1 MKKGRRLFGAALA
14 VAFVAM
20 VACTGDEGG
29 DGGTDGTGTQE
40 QVTLDFWVFEEGG
53 IGSFLEQVVSEFEAA
68 NPNISIDVTAYPED
82 QYGVKVDTAL
92 AAGSPPDL
100 TLVFGPDQ
108 MRQGLLLPLDDMVE
122 EKGIDL
128 STFSQAIVQG
138 PSDFGCSWEGTLYCL
153 GSYQGAVMM
162 FYNKDMFDAAGIE
175 QPAPWPPMTV
185 EEFAEAACELRDEE
199 AGIWGAAF
207 GETILPWEMSVSDDA
222 RTVVGHINSPE
233 AVHQYD
239 VLSGIVRDGCAPT
252 ANVIDP
258 WEQGTDF
265 FARGELA
272 MVVTDFQSLNKIE
285 KAGINYGVTG
295 IPTPPGEEPF
305 FDVWTDSVGVFKD
318 TEHPDEAKEFI
329 AFLATEGQ
337 RIRFEAT
344 GDIPLDTAIAEEVDW
359 AGGIPGRLEGLEVLK
374 HGRPSIWI
382 PNKWDAWGPFYDAWG
397 LMVGGEASAQEAL
410 DDAAPKIQEN
420 LDKAWEVWEEQA

>member
-1 MKKGRRLFGAALA
+1 MKRWRHAVGAAITLSLVLA
-14 VAFVAM
+14 
-20 VACTGDEGG
+20 ACTGGG
-29 DGGTDGTGTQE
+29 GGTDQTSPGSQGP
-40 QVTLDFWVFEEGG
+40 VSLDFWVFEEGG
-53 IGSFLEQVVSEFEAA
+53 VGNYLEKIASAFEEEH
-68 NPNISIDVTAYPED
+68 PNIHIEVTAYPENS
-82 QYGVKVDTAL
+82 YGVKVDTAL
-92 AAGSPPDL
+92 AAGKPPDL

-162 FYNKDMFDAAGIE
+162 FYNKDMFDAAGIPY
-175 QPAPWPPMTV
+175 PAPWPPMTV
-185 EEFAEAACELRDEE
+185 EEFADIACQLRDEQ
-199 AGIWGAAF
+199 AGVWGAAF

-222 RTVVGHINSPE
+222 RAVVGEINSPE
-233 AVHQYD
+233 TVHQYE

-265 FARGELA
+265 FSRGELA
-272 MVVTDFQSLNKIE
+272 MVVTDFQSLKKIE
-285 KAGINYGVTG
+285 NAGINYGVTG
-295 IPTPPGEEPF
+295 IPTPEGVEPF
-305 FDVWTDSVGVFKD
+305 FDVWTDSVGAFEA
-318 TEHPDEAKEFI
+318 TEHPEEAKEFI

-337 RIRFEAT
+337 RIRYEAT
-344 GDIPLDTAIAEEVDW
+344 GDIPLDTAVAEEVDW
-359 AGGIPGRLEGLEVLK
+359 TQGIPGREEGLEVLK
-374 HGRPSIWI
+374 HARPSIWI

-397 LMVGGEASAQEAL
+397 LMVGGEETAQQAL
-410 DDAAPKIQEN
+410 DEAAPKIQDN
-420 LDKAWEVWEEQA
+420 LDEAWEVWERQG